1 MNKAKTY
8 MLDTD
13 ICSYIIR
20 NQRELADVFIERQ
33 HDDICISVI
42 TYAEL
47 LYGVKN
53 SGSHRVETEVK
64 RFLPLVRVLDWS
76 ETAARRYA
84 DIKDFLKK
92 NGSPIGNM
100 DMLIAAA
107 ALAVN
112 APLVTNNKKHF
123 GLVPNLTIA
132 DWL

>member
-1 MNKAKTY
+1 MPETY

-20 NQRELADVFIERQ
+20 NQRELADAFIKHQ
-33 HDDICISVI
+33 QDDICISVI

-53 SGSHRVETEVK
+53 SGSQRVEKEVM

-92 NGSPIGNM
+92 QGTPIGNM
-100 DMLIAAA
+100 DMLIASA
-107 ALAVN
+107 ALAID
-112 APLVTNNKKHF
+112 ATLVTNNEKHF
-123 GLVPNLTIA
+123 GKIGGLKITN
-132 DWL
+132 WL

>member
-1 MNKAKTY
+1 MPKTY

-20 NQRELADVFIERQ
+20 NHREMADVFIKRQ
-33 HDDICISVI
+33 RDVFCISVI

-47 LYGVKN
+47 LYGIKK
-53 SGSHRVETEVK
+53 SDSHRVETEVR
-64 RFLPLVRVLDWS
+64 RFLSLVKVLDWS
-76 ETAARRYA
+76 EAAARYYA
-84 DIKDFLKK
+84 EIKNFLKK

-107 ALAVN
+107 ALAIKT
-112 APLVTNNKKHF
+112 PLITNNKKHF
-123 GLVPNLTIA
+123 SLVPNLTIA

>member
-1 MNKAKTY
+1 MSQTY
-8 MLDTD
+8 ILDTD

-33 HDDICISVI
+33 GDDMRISVI

-47 LYGVKN
+47 LYGVKK
-53 SGSHRVETEVK
+53 SGSNRVETEVK
-64 RFLPLVRVLDWS
+64 RFLALVKILDWS
-76 ETAARRYA
+76 ESAARHYA

-107 ALAVN
+107 ARALNV
-112 APLVTNNKKHF
+112 PLVTNNKRHF
-123 GLVPNLTIA
+123 SLVPNLTIA
-132 DWL
+132 NWP